1 MAVNF
6 AEKIYTVNEYFELEK
21 NSEIRHE
28 YYYGKLIEMPGES
41 IRANDIALNIVE
53 LIRKPFKKKG
63 YKVHA
68 HDIKVQISLNNI
80 YRYPDIVVAPE
91 SDYTDG
97 YKFTQPE
104 ILMEIASDN
113 SFLTDSST
121 KMKEYLKIPTLNYY
135 LIIAQDEI
143 AVTFYARKNN
153 IWTVQNYEDLTDSI
167 NLDLFDTSISI
178 YLHEIYA
185 DISFADRKSD

>member
-167 NLDLFDTSISI
+167 NLDLFDTSI

>member
-113 SFLTDSST
+113 SFLTDSIT

-167 NLDLFDTSISI
+167 NLDLFDTSI
-178 YLHEIYA
+178 YLHEIYT

>member
-41 IRANDIALNIVE
+41 IRANDIALNIIE

-167 NLDLFDTSISI
+167 NLDLFDTSI